1 MPSGSLARAVV
12 LATLSILAV
21 APGVA
26 AQQPGSPPYRPG
38 QSWPRTQFSDG
49 SGSIALPPGWRV
61 NSARQAAAELQG
73 PRGEAVA
80 VGITMPIGPPQF
92 SSPGS
97 LAAPYMPPAEAYVWV
112 SEVVARRT
120 GGSAQARIVEMVPT
134 PPLTQNARATYL
146 LADQLTQ
153 GRRYRSFALVNT
165 ALLGNGYWQY
175 YMTLLTAP
183 VEIFSPALPLMTE
196 VWQSWSI
203 SQGEMNRRTA
213 QAMLTM
219 QETNRIMQS
228 TAEGRRTTEWHQRLT
243 GMTLQG
249 RWVIEDTMTGQ
260 RMERSQQ
267 EINALFE
274 RFPGRYRV
282 VPSDQLK

>member
-1 MPSGSLARAVV
+1 MPSGSLTRAVA
-12 LATLSILAV
+12 LAILSVLAV
-21 APGVA
+21 AQGAP
-26 AQQPGSPPYRPG
+26 AQQPGSPSYRP
-38 QSWPRTQFSDG
+38 
-49 SGSIALPPGWRV
+49 
-61 NSARQAAAELQG
+61 
-73 PRGEAVA
+73 
-80 VGITMPIGPPQF
+80 GPPQF
-92 SSPGS
+92 STPGS

-203 SQGEMNRRTA
+203 SQGEMNHRTA

-219 QETNRIMQS
+219 EETNRIMQS

-249 RWVIEDTMTGQ
+249 RWVIEDTTTGQ

-267 EINALFE
+267 EINALLE

>member
-1 MPSGSLARAVV
+1 MPSGSLARAMALAIVCV
-12 LATLSILAV
+12 LAVVSGA
-21 APGVA
+21 A
-26 AQQPGSPPYRPG
+26 AQQPGAPSYRPG
-38 QSWPRTQFSDG
+38 QSWPRTQFPDG
-49 SGSIALPPGWRV
+49 SGSIALPPGWRL

-92 SSPGS
+92 SAPGS
-97 LAAPYMPPAEAYVWV
+97 LASHYMAPAQAYAWV
-112 SEVVARRT
+112 SEVVARRS
-120 GGSAQARIVEMVPT
+120 GGSAQARVVELVPT
-134 PPLTQNARATYL
+134 APLSQNAQAAYL
-146 LADQLTQ
+146 LADQVTQ
-153 GRRYRSFALVNT
+153 GRHYRSFALVNT
-165 ALLGNGYWQY
+165 AMLGNGYWQY

-183 VEIFSPALPLMTE
+183 AEIFPQALPLMTE

-228 TAEGRRTTEWHQRLT
+228 TAEGRRTTQWHQHLT

-249 RWVIEDTMTGQ
+249 RWVIEDTTTGQ
-260 RMERSQQ
+260 RAEHSQQ
-267 EINALFE
+267 EINSLFE

>member
-1 MPSGSLARAVV
+1 MPSGSLARAVA
-12 LATLSILAV
+12 LAILSVLAV
-21 APGVA
+21 APGA
-26 AQQPGSPPYRPG
+26 SAQQPGSPSYRPG
-38 QSWPRTQFSDG
+38 QSWPRTQFADG
-49 SGSIALPPGWRV
+49 SGSIALPLGWRL

-92 SSPGS
+92 STPGS
-97 LAAPYMPPAEAYVWV
+97 LAAPYMPPAEAYAWV
-112 SEVVARRT
+112 SEVVARRS

-134 PPLTQNARATYL
+134 PPLTQNARAAYV
-146 LADQLTQ
+146 LADQITQ

-165 ALLGNGYWQY
+165 AMLGNGYWQY

-183 VEIFSPALPLMTE
+183 AEIFPQALPLMTE

-228 TAEGRRTTEWHQRLT
+228 TAEGRRTTQWHQHLT

-249 RWVIEDTMTGQ
+249 RWVIEDTTTGQ

-267 EINALFE
+267 EINSLFE
-274 RFPGRYRV
+274 RLPGRYRV
-282 VPSDQLK
+282 VPSDHLK

>member
-1 MPSGSLARAVV
+1 MPSGSLARAVALAILSV
-12 LATLSILAV
+12 LAA
-21 APGVA
+21 APGTS
-26 AQQPGSPPYRPG
+26 AQQPDSPSYRPG
-38 QSWPRTQFSDG
+38 QSWPRTQFPDG
-49 SGSIALPPGWRV
+49 SGSIALSPGWRL

-92 SSPGS
+92 STPGS
-97 LAAPYMPPAEAYVWV
+97 LAAPYMLPAEPYAWV
-112 SEVVARRT
+112 SEVVARRS

-134 PPLTQNARATYL
+134 PPLTQNGRAAYV
-146 LADQLTQ
+146 LADQITQ

-165 ALLGNGYWQY
+165 AMLGNGYWQY

-183 VEIFSPALPLMTE
+183 AEIFPQALPLMTE

-219 QETNRIMQS
+219 QETTS
-228 TAEGRRTTEWHQRLT
+228 T
-243 GMTLQG
+243 
-249 RWVIEDTMTGQ
+249 
-260 RMERSQQ
+260 
-267 EINALFE
+267 
-274 RFPGRYRV
+274 
-282 VPSDQLK
+282 

>member
-1 MPSGSLARAVV
+1 
-12 LATLSILAV
+12 
-21 APGVA
+21 
-26 AQQPGSPPYRPG
+26 
-38 QSWPRTQFSDG
+38 
-49 SGSIALPPGWRV
+49 
-61 NSARQAAAELQG
+61 
-73 PRGEAVA
+73 
-80 VGITMPIGPPQF
+80 MPIGPPQF

-97 LAAPYMPPAEAYVWV
+97 LAAPYMSPAEAYVWV

-120 GGSAQARIVEMVPT
+120 GGSGENRGDVPT

-183 VEIFSPALPLMTE
+183 VEIFPPALPLMTE

-219 QETNRIMQS
+219 QET
-228 TAEGRRTTEWHQRLT
+228 TAEGRRTTEC
-243 GMTLQG
+243 
-249 RWVIEDTMTGQ
+249 I
-260 RMERSQQ
+260 S
-267 EINALFE
+267 
-274 RFPGRYRV
+274 P
-282 VPSDQLK
+282 

>member
-1 MPSGSLARAVV
+1 MPSGSLALAVV
-12 LATLSILAV
+12 LAILSILAV

-26 AQQPGSPPYRPG
+26 AQQPGSPSCRPG

-175 YMTLLTAP
+175 
-183 VEIFSPALPLMTE
+183 
-196 VWQSWSI
+196 
-203 SQGEMNRRTA
+203 
-213 QAMLTM
+213 
-219 QETNRIMQS
+219 
-228 TAEGRRTTEWHQRLT
+228 
-243 GMTLQG
+243 
-249 RWVIEDTMTGQ
+249 
-260 RMERSQQ
+260 
-267 EINALFE
+267 
-274 RFPGRYRV
+274 
-282 VPSDQLK
+282 

>member
-1 MPSGSLARAVV
+1 MVALAA
-12 LATLSILAV
+12 LYLL
-21 APGVA
+21 GA
-26 AQQPGSPPYRPG
+26 AHDGFAQPPPPARPG
-38 QSWPRTQFSDG
+38 QSWPRAQFPDG
-49 SGSIALPPGWRV
+49 SGGIAMPPGWRL

-92 SSPGS
+92 SGPGS
-97 LAAPYMPPAEAYVWV
+97 LAAPYMPPAEAYAWV

-120 GGSAQARIVEMVPT
+120 GGSAQARIVEMVPAA
-134 PPLTQNARATYL
+134 PLTQNARAAYL

-183 VEIFSPALPLMTE
+183 AEVFPQALPMMTE

-219 QETNRIMQS
+219 QETSRIMQS
-228 TAEGRRTTEWHQRLT
+228 TAEGRRTTQWHQHLT

-249 RWVIEDTMTGQ
+249 RWVIEDTTTGQ
-260 RMERSQQ
+260 RMELSQQ
-267 EINALFE
+267 EINALLE
-274 RFPGRYRV
+274 RFPGRYRI

>member
-1 MPSGSLARAVV
+1 MCAVALAIACALV
-12 LATLSILAV
+12 V
-21 APGVA
+21 APGVS
-26 AQQPGSPPYRPG
+26 AQQPGPAARAA
-38 QSWPRTQFSDG
+38 QSWPRTQFPDG
-49 SGSIALPPGWRV
+49 SGSIAMPPGWRL

-73 PRGEAVA
+73 ARGEAVA

-92 SSPGS
+92 AAAGS
-97 LAAPYMPPAEAYVWV
+97 LAAPYMPPAEAYAWV
-112 SEVVARRT
+112 SEVVARRS

-134 PPLTQNARATYL
+134 PPLTQNARAAYL
-146 LADQLTQ
+146 LADQMTQ

-183 VEIFSPALPLMTE
+183 AEIFPQALPLMTE
-196 VWQSWSI
+196 IWQSWSI

-249 RWVIEDTMTGQ
+249 RWVIEDTTTGQ
-260 RMERSQQ
+260 RQERTQQ

>member
-1 MPSGSLARAVV
+1 MSFRSLARAVA
-12 LATLSILAV
+12 LATLLPLAA
-21 APGVA
+21 APGVS
-26 AQQPGSPPYRPG
+26 AQQAGAPRPG
-38 QSWPRTQFSDG
+38 QSWARTQFPDG
-49 SGSIALPPGWRV
+49 SGSIAMPPGWRL

-92 SSPGS
+92 ASPGS
-97 LAAPYMPPAEAYVWV
+97 LAAPYMPPAEAYAWV

-134 PPLTQNARATYL
+134 PPLTQNARAAYL
-146 LADQLTQ
+146 LADQMTQ

-183 VEIFSPALPLMTE
+183 AEIFPQALPLMTE

-219 QETNRIMQS
+219 QETSRIMQS

-249 RWVIEDTMTGQ
+249 RWVIEDTTTGQ
-260 RMERSQQ
+260 RQELSQQ

>member
-1 MPSGSLARAVV
+1 
-12 LATLSILAV
+12 
-21 APGVA
+21 
-26 AQQPGSPPYRPG
+26 
-38 QSWPRTQFSDG
+38 SWPRTQFPDG
-49 SGSIALPPGWRV
+49 SGSIAMPPGWRL

-92 SSPGS
+92 ASPGS

-120 GGSAQARIVEMVPT
+120 GGSAQARIVEMVST
-134 PPLTQNARATYL
+134 PPLTQNARAVYL
-146 LADQLTQ
+146 LADQVTQ
-153 GRRYRSFALVNT
+153 GRRYRAFALVNT
-165 ALLGNGYWQY
+165 AMLGNGYWQY

-183 VEIFSPALPLMTE
+183 AEIFPPALPLMTE

-219 QETNRIMQS
+219 QETSRIMQS

-249 RWVIEDTMTGQ
+249 RWVIEDTTTGQ
-260 RMERSQQ
+260 RLERSQP

-274 RFPGRYRV
+274 QFPGRYRV